1 MASNFPR
8 QVCAAEGASIHPL
21 IFYII
26 FRTAARRLSFGRAAL
41 GGALAGLGAGAAPGL
56 PGGARV
62 DLAGGDIALP
72 RTNVARTPAPGAMAL
87 LLSGLAGLIFALN
100 RRR

>member
-1 MASNFPR
+1 LRLEGRLDAGTAFFSAAAR
-8 QVCAAEGASIHPL
+8 EEAAE
-21 IFYII
+21 
-26 FRTAARRLSFGRAAL
+26 RTIAARRLSFERAAL